1 MIARRPNA
9 TGRTVTP
16 EQRWWLDRIAAQIGL
31 NLSIEPADFDYG
43 EFFDKGGRIGAR
55 RTLGPELVNLVES
68 MSSTL
73 VVE

>member
-1 MIARRPNA
+1 MVARRPNA

-43 EFFDKGGRIGAR
+43 EFFDKGGRLGAIR
-55 RTLGPELVNLVES
+55 ALGAEWTILVEQ
-68 MSSTL
+68 MNNML
-73 VVE
+73 AVR